1 MWVRTGGQ
9 APNPAARLA
18 SLLRLLLLPLVG
30 GCATVPLERAG
41 SLSSYQHLAPSDGLL
56 TQAQV
61 SVSKDEILAAK
72 TIRVIPTS
80 FPTSLSVAAAEAKL
94 SEAQLR
100 LIANAVDRSLCTG
113 LSDRFAIVAGAQPAD
128 LTVRAFITRIIPTD
142 EIAAAASKATSV
154 AASVATAVG
163 AITLPVPSL
172 RFPIGLGGLAL
183 EAEAVDPTG
192 SQKAAMLWA
201 RGADPV
207 TSKPRV
213 SAAGDAYELASSFGD
228 DFSKL
233 LVTGASPFKRL
244 PSPPSMNRIGSL
256 FGGAPKESACETF
269 GRGPGVPGLLG
280 SAIGAPPEWTDKG
293 AQAEAEA
300 PAMR

>member
-1 MWVRTGGQ
+1 MWARGL
-9 APNPAARLA
+9 APNPFAHLP

-41 SLSSYQHLAPSDGLL
+41 SLSSYQQLEPSNGLL

-61 SVSKDEILAAK
+61 SASKAELLAAK
-72 TIRVIPTS
+72 TVHVIPTS
-80 FPTSLSVAAAEAKL
+80 SATAAAEAKL
-94 SEAQLR
+94 SEAQLK
-100 LIANAVDRSLCTG
+100 LIANAVDRSLCAG
-113 LSDRFAIVAGAQPAD
+113 LSDRFQIVSFAHPAD

-163 AITLPVPSL
+163 AVTAPVPSL

-183 EAEAVDPTG
+183 EAEAVDRTG

-201 RGADPV
+201 RGADV
-207 TSKPRV
+207 LTTKPRV
-213 SAAGDAYELASSFGD
+213 SAAADAYELASSFGY

-233 LVTGASPFKRL
+233 LVTGATPFNTM

-256 FGGAPKESACETF
+256 LGGAPKESACEAF

-280 SAIGAPPEWTDKG
+280 AAIGLPPEWTDKG

-300 PAMR
+300 QAR

>member
-1 MWVRTGGQ
+1 MWARTDGQ
-9 APNPAARLA
+9 APNSVARLA
-18 SLLRLLLLPLVG
+18 SLLRVLLLPLVG
-30 GCATVPLERAG
+30 GCATLPLERAG
-41 SLSSYQHLAPSDGLL
+41 SLSSYQQLAPSDGFL
-56 TQAQV
+56 TRAQV
-61 SVSKDEILAAK
+61 SASKDEILAAK

-80 FPTSLSVAAAEAKL
+80 FAAAAAEAKL
-94 SEAQLR
+94 TEAQLR

-113 LSDRFAIVAGAQPAD
+113 LSDRFVIVASAQPAD

-163 AITLPVPSL
+163 AVTAPVPSL

-183 EAEAVDPTG
+183 EAEAVDGSG

-213 SAAGDAYELASSFGD
+213 SPAGDAYELASSFGD

-256 FGGAPKESACETF
+256 FGGAPKESACQAF

-280 SAIGAPPEWTDKG
+280 GAIGLPPEWTDNG

>member
-1 MWVRTGGQ
+1 MWARTGGQ
-9 APNPAARLA
+9 APNPARLA

-41 SLSSYQHLAPSDGLL
+41 SLSSYQQLAPSDGFL
-56 TQAQV
+56 TRAQV
-61 SVSKDEILAAK
+61 SASKDEILAAK

-80 FPTSLSVAAAEAKL
+80 FAAAAAEAKL
-94 SEAQLR
+94 TEAQLR

-113 LSDRFAIVAGAQPAD
+113 LSDRFAIVASAQPAD
-128 LTVRAFITRIIPTD
+128 LTVRAFITRVIPTD

-154 AASVATAVG
+154 AASVASAVG
-163 AITLPVPSL
+163 AVTAPVPSL

-183 EAEAVDPTG
+183 EAEAVDG
-192 SQKAAMLWA
+192 SGTQKAAMLWA

-213 SAAGDAYELASSFGD
+213 SPAGDAYELASSFGD

-256 FGGAPKESACETF
+256 FGGAPKESACEAF

-280 SAIGAPPEWTDKG
+280 GAIGLPPEWTDNG